1 MPGALL
7 APPSLSSTMVCC
19 GSLSYI
25 LSASSSSVSS
35 QELKL
40 DYHPHKTGAS
50 RGATVVR
57 PFEMSEESSKT
68 ATSQPSSPTSG
79 RYRIPEVGRQ
89 SCQSGR
95 SWSLPEPKRRSRS
108 SLRSD
113 TSPRTPEKSVSWGAT
128 VVWPFEPKPNRL
140 RMLSRRFSIGSRNS
154 NQVHAH
160 QWIMPVVPKEN
171 RPNQL

>member
-19 GSLSYI
+19 GSLCDI
-25 LSASSSSVSS
+25 LSASLCSVSF

-40 DYHPHKTGAS
+40 DFHPRKTGAL
-50 RGATVVR
+50 R
-57 PFEMSEESSKT
+57 MSEESSKT
-68 ATSQPSSPTSG
+68 ATSQPSSCTSEG
-79 RYRIPEVGRQ
+79 SWVILEVGRRQ

-113 TSPRTPEKSVSWGAT
+113 TSPRTPKKSVSWGAT
-128 VVWPFEPKPNRL
+128 VVRPFEPKPNLL
-140 RMLSRRFSIGSRNS
+140 RTLFRRFSIGSRNS
-154 NQVHAH
+154 NQVHPH

-171 RPNQL
+171 